1 MKLKPLVIMM
11 ALLPVMVLPTSTAV
25 LASDLSLYRGNT
37 TGKTSILLMLDTS
50 GSMGISSLVLPNNNT
65 LGSPGDVDPQYAN
78 TTTPMCNR
86 VNVDEGGV
94 FKQWAYNALDKRIG
108 SDTYNKT
115 SFKKTVN
122 INGRTISY
130 YLRGCGNP
138 SIDASGK
145 LIESSTGKFDRL
157 SRLKDALIQLLA
169 DNSIPNT
176 TYMGLGHFSAKTP
189 LTVGTTTNKLVDG
202 HSGRI
207 LVPNAQ
213 LDAAQREKL
222 ILQLVSLKS
231 VDTTTNE
238 DGTANANL
246 KLSSTAYP
254 DIFKASSGTPTAHAY
269 AEAAAYMM
277 GTTTGQDSSLPST
290 STILYDGYSVMQKSD
305 DPNQQV
311 YYVCVALGTERP
323 TALGATVMACDN
335 EWNKSESDW
344 YDATNK
350 RMGST
355 IKIYKP
361 NGSGGWLPVT
371 PTELK
376 NTKDV
381 GDMNSLWET
390 HAKLP
395 VGWRYG
401 GWMKLA
407 HEPMDIEPI
416 GGKVWGNKG
425 ANNLVSYRSS
435 PFSIKTGTTTQTV
448 ITQGFQNCP
457 SGYSVM
463 SNWIALCQKSGTWT
477 RDATDEEKKAKV
489 CLSPA
494 DRSANPLPNA
504 RNEQGNPHTET
515 YNMRQT
521 SYVSSGKKNEKDS
534 VCNQTVSAVN
544 RPWGDITQTVSS
556 SDPVDNNYGGFA
568 YSASDTKNGSI
579 YQAGGSTSSC
589 DGNGIYFLTDG
600 SPNSTKDSMAQTI
613 MNTSLN
619 NNASYGFT
627 SKPSGAGILV
637 SPTLNSGLFT
647 GETGGW
653 EYIGEYAKKIRN
665 RTDSSNTQKNPAD
678 MNIKTAVVGFGASFA
693 GLTKNTDGTYNCA
706 SAPNDDA
713 KNACLWGSKAYGD
726 GGFYY
731 AENSED
737 IKNSIIKFVSDVTVG
752 FTPSSLGSISVPR
765 DPLDQTKYMTQ
776 GFFPMV
782 MPMEDTTLRTWAG
795 NLKKYNIVGGTL
807 KDSSGNAIYK
817 LENNQQV
824 INSSA
829 KDLWSNAAIGADHSL
844 INSGGAWN
852 KIPVPSTATEAL
864 DAISNLNS
872 VRKVYVLDG
881 SSLKQITTQNL
892 ATNYT
897 GTGQLTGTYTVN
909 QRLALLNYLGYKTT
923 FPAAATQT
931 TLTNSEIAPLAVNP
945 ASPYRFLG
953 GVVHSTPLMV
963 TKESTVSSNNAVGS
977 REEYTVYGSMEGG
990 LHIVNSATGKEQSVF
1005 VPQEILSNQYDT
1017 LANGNSKGVDTLT
1030 GVAYGVDAPWVA
1042 DNTFKVQTTTSNGT
1056 ATTKYIAN
1064 KMNIYGGLRMGG
1076 KALYGLNI
1084 IDPTRPALLFQIKP
1098 STTGFSRMAQIWSKP
1113 TVAEIRVKGERKK
1126 VLIFGGGY
1134 DADVYEKPAATF
1146 IEPSSSTYGNALY
1159 VVDATTGA
1167 LIWMSSSDT
1176 SGITD
1181 SYKKTTQ
1188 ADLKYSVVGQPV
1200 VRDYDA
1206 DGLADMIYFA
1216 DLGGQIFRVDLNNN
1230 NQMSKTTD
1238 NNIAVRVQTL
1248 AKLRTTDTTPFVP
1261 RFYDRLSTAVFDDG
1275 QDRFVLV
1282 TAGSGNRSFPL
1293 EEERGGKNKIYGLID
1308 RDAAANNLEKSSFA
1322 PAAVITPDLLATS
1335 GILGKTV
1342 TKQISDAD
1350 IVKLK
1355 LTTGSTMLRGWSFE
1369 LRSVNTG
1376 NYARAFEE
1384 SQLIAGD
1391 LYVSLYDPMATLT
1404 GTVNTCGG
1412 GVTGISTTHRICMP
1426 YGDCA
1431 AYVKTSYQGING
1443 PAFGVVSSS
1452 DPRTTSL
1459 VAPIVETK
1467 EYCVGKCPAE
1477 KTALTEQNLPTY
1489 SQVRKIKPVRWFEW

>member
-1 MKLKPLVIMM
+1 MM

-477 RDATDEEKKAKV
+477 RDATNEEKKAKV

-494 DRSANPLPNA
+494 DGSANPLPNA

-1017 LANGNSKGVDTLT
+1017 LANSNSKGVDTLT

-1350 IVKLK
+1350 IVKMK

>member
-477 RDATDEEKKAKV
+477 RDATNEEKKAKV

-807 KDSSGNAIYK
+807 KDSSSNAIYK

-1084 IDPTRPALLFQIKP
+1084 IDPTRPVLLFQIKP

-1350 IVKLK
+1350 IVKMK